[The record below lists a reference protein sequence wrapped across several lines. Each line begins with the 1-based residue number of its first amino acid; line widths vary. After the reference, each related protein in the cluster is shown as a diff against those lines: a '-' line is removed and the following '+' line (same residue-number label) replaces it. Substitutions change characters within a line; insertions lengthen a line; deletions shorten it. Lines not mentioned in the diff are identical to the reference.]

1 MTLVTFPTREEI
13 APTLRAATYF
23 SEMSALDLRAR
34 KADSTN
40 AYLTTYERSIV
51 PLSKKQK
58 DAIEHLAYGVDNL
71 TKAYKRLYAIPWKIA
86 AFRGVEHDFP
96 HTIADIVFLP
106 IDILDDTP
114 KSAME
119 TLLHE
124 KIHVYQRVFPLETNV
139 LVQKMW
145 GYKMHSLRSR
155 HNLSRSNP
163 DLNRVVYGKQRWGMV
178 QEFTN
183 TANDLRDSKV
193 QFVGEQPDTWTAVAE
208 SYEHPYER
216 MAYEISKFLVSGSTK
231 EDKTQLAEWMA
242 KYF

>member
-13 APTLRAATYF
+13 APILRAATYF
-23 SEMSALDLRAR
+23 TEMSTLDIRAR
-34 KADSTN
+34 GADSAE
-40 AYLTTYERSIV
+40 AYLTRYERSIV
-51 PLSKKQK
+51 PLSEKQK
-58 DAIEHLAYGVDNL
+58 DAIEDLAHGVDNL
-71 TKAYKRLYAIPWKIA
+71 TKAYKRLYAIPWKVV
-86 AFRGVEHDFP
+86 AFQGVEHDFP

-106 IDILDDTP
+106 IDILDDTA

-124 KIHVYQRVFPLETNV
+124 KIHVYQRAFPLETNL

-145 GYKMHSLRSR
+145 GYKMHSLRAR
-155 HNLSRSNP
+155 HPLARNNP
-163 DLNRVVYGKQRWGMV
+163 DLNQVVYGRQRWGML

-193 QFVGEQPDTWTAVAE
+193 RFVGDEPDTWTAVAE
-208 SYEHPYER
+208 RYEHPYER

-231 EDKTQLAEWMA
+231 EDKIQLNEWMGR
-242 KYF
+242 YF

>member
-13 APTLRAATYF
+13 APLLRSASYF
-23 SEMSALDLRAR
+23 SQMSALDLRAR
-34 KADSTN
+34 KAESTD
-40 AYLTTYERSIV
+40 AYLTRYERSIV
-51 PLSKKQK
+51 PLSEKQK
-58 DAIEHLAYGVDNL
+58 DAIEDLAHGVDNI
-71 TKAYKRLYAIPWKIA
+71 TKVYKRLYAIPWKIA
-86 AFRGVEHDFP
+86 AFQGVEHDFP
-96 HTIADIVFLP
+96 HTIAHVIFLP
-106 IDILDDTP
+106 IDTLEDTA
-114 KSAME
+114 KSAMQ

-124 KIHVYQRVFPLETNV
+124 KIHVYQRAFPLETNV

-155 HNLSRSNP
+155 SQLSRNNP
-163 DLNRVVYGKQRWGMV
+163 DLNQVVYGKQRWGIL

-231 EDKTQLAEWMA
+231 EDRIQLTEWMNRH
-242 KYF
+242 F